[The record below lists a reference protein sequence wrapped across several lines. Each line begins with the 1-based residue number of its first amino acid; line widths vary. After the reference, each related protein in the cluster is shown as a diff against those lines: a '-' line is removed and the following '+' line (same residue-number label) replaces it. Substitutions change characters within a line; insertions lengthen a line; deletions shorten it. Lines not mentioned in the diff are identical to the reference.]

1 LTVFDVLSLLK
12 VKVAA
17 ANSQSVYD
25 GAMLDR
31 LGGLMLLNE
40 LRADLPQFKKKGA
53 NMVYLPRVAL
63 IFVAAMLGLGNA
75 MAVEEADYMVE
86 LKEQPFELRRYEPHL
101 IAETLVGGEFDEAGS
116 KAFRR
121 LFKYISGN
129 NQSREEVKM
138 TAPVGQ
144 GAASE
149 KIDMTSPVGQQ
160 RQNDQWAVSFMM
172 PAGYSL
178 ETLPEPQ
185 DPLVVLRQV
194 PARHIAAIRYSGF
207 WSEKTYLLNKAKL
220 DVWIEEKGLTV
231 AGKAIWARY
240 NAPFTPWF
248 MRRNEVLVPVVR
260 PSEND

>member
-1 LTVFDVLSLLK
+1 MGLTSCMWV
-12 VKVAA
+12 
-17 ANSQSVYD
+17 
-25 GAMLDR
+25 GH
-31 LGGLMLLNE
+31 G
-40 LRADLPQFKKKGA
+40 FKGRQA
-53 NMVYLPRVAL
+53 NMVYLRRVVL
-63 IFVAAMLGLGNA
+63 FFFAAILGVGNT
-75 MAVEEADYMVE
+75 MAVEEAEYTVE
-86 LKEQPFELRRYEPHL
+86 LKEQSIELRRYEPHI
-101 IAETLVGGEFDEAGS
+101 IAVTLVGGDFDEAGS
-116 KAFRR
+116 NAFSR

-149 KIDMTSPVGQQ
+149 KINMTSPVGQQ
-160 RQNDQWAVSFMM
+160 RQNDRWAVSFMM

-185 DPLVVLRQV
+185 DPLVVLRPV
-194 PARHIAAIRYSGF
+194 PARHIAAIQYSGF

-220 DVWIEEKGLTV
+220 DAWIEEKGLTV

-248 MRRNEVLVPVVR
+248 MRRNEILVPVVR
-260 PSEND
+260 PSGND